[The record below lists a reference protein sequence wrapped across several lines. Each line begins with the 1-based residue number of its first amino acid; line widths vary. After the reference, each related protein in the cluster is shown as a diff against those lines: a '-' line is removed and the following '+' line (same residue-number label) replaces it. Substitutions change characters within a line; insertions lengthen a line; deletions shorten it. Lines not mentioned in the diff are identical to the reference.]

1 VSSYFD
7 VQLFLSVFVTL
18 LVIMNPPGA
27 VSIFLGLTAS
37 LTHRQRVVAARRASL
52 VALGGSR
59 HSPCSASRS

>member
-27 VSIFLGLTAS
+27 VPIFLGLTTS
-37 LTHRQRVVAARRASL
+37 LTHTSSGR
-52 VALGGSR
+52 SR
-59 HSPCSASRS
+59 HCVPRWLLLG